1 MPHRTAN
8 IQKLGLFSPRRAPHN
23 VTYKP
28 QGEFHRHRSPLR
40 SWHLMQLLKELKA
53 ENQVLSCTQQPFRA
67 KACLGKD
74 VLCGVAWG
82 WGQSLDAP
90 VLT

>member
-1 MPHRTAN
+1 
-8 IQKLGLFSPRRAPHN
+8 
-23 VTYKP
+23 
-28 QGEFHRHRSPLR
+28 
-40 SWHLMQLLKELKA
+40 MQLLKELKA